1 VARTVLIGVVVAC
14 LACGVLLKA
23 AAPEN
28 SEDGPQYTA
37 KNELVR
43 PATYRDWVF
52 LSSGFGMTY
61 NPAAGGHDMF
71 TNVFV
76 PQSAYQEF
84 LKAGKWPEKTIFVVE
99 ERGADS
105 RASINQHGQYQTTE
119 LMGIG
124 VEVKDSSH
132 FPETWAYFSFDGDTK
147 TAAANPKQGC
157 FQCHDAHAAVE
168 HSFVQFYPTLK
179 PVAQKFGS
187 YNPEREKIQTA
198 K

>member
-1 VARTVLIGVVVAC
+1 MKSRIRRGFVAAMICGAVLHGSNVTNAS
-14 LACGVLLKA
+14 LDRPRYTSQNELLK
-23 AAPEN
+23 P
-28 SEDGPQYTA
+28 TA
-37 KNELVR
+37 
-43 PATYRDWVF
+43 YRSWVF

-76 PQSAYQEF
+76 PAWAYGEF
-84 LKAGKWPEKTIFVVE
+84 LKSGKWPDKTMFVVE

-105 RASINQHGQYQTTE
+105 RSSINQHGQYQTE

-124 VEVKDSSH
+124 VEVKDATH
-132 FPETWAYFSFDGDTK
+132 YPEKWAYFNFEGSE
-147 TAAANPKQGC
+147 TAASANPKQGC
-157 FQCHDAHAAVE
+157 FDCHDAHAAVE

-179 PVAQKFGS
+179 PIAQKFGT
-187 YNPEREKIQTA
+187 YDRAREKIEAA